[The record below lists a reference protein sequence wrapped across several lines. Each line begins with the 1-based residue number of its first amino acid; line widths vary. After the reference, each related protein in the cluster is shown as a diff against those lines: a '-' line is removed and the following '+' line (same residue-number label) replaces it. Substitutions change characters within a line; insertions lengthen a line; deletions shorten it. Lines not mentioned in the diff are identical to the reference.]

1 MILALCAAAGLALSA
16 CATPPSS
23 APLPDPPASDAAP
36 GDSLG
41 SLRPAPPEGEV
52 MAQGTV
58 MDVAGDV
65 ELCLGAIRE
74 SFPPQCDGIP
84 LAGWSWNGVDGSETS
99 GDVRWGAYALQG
111 EYDGEAFTVTQPPI
125 MLALYDPMPIP
136 SEPQEPGVTDED
148 VLLAIQQEL
157 PDRLGGS
164 ILTSMAQ
171 EGRLVVDV
179 VWDDGTWQKA
189 ADEDYGQDV
198 VVIRSALRPV
208 NP

>member
-1 MILALCAAAGLALSA
+1 
-16 CATPPSS
+16 
-23 APLPDPPASDAAP
+23 
-36 GDSLG
+36 
-41 SLRPAPPEGEV
+41 